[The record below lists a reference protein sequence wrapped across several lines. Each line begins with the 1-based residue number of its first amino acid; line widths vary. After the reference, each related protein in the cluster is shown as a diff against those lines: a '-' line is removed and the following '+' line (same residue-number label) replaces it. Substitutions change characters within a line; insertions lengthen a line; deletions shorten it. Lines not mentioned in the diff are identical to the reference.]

1 LRILRSYLLL
11 TSLAL
16 WGCRSRAPAESSS
29 ASPPQPPVKQSVS
42 KAAGIAAR
50 TSGVAIRIPAKGG
63 VPRAYRLPGL
73 AEIPTA
79 MRGKLPPVGRVIG
92 LDPEAEFLY
101 VTTPT
106 KDTTVQKGKKDK
118 KDKSVPRDSVPKY
131 DVLGLDLGS
140 ARVDTVASGIEQ
152 ATLGPDGTL
161 YTVDAKRRVVSVA
174 RRVRL
179 AWPQPLPGVPLQ
191 LFGAADQRLVVADPP
206 NLITAAADQ
215 PATSRPL
222 PVGSDVAATRWGDLV
237 AVAADSGVV
246 LMDPL
251 GRRDAAFVRL
261 PDHPRALV
269 FSPSGHRI
277 YVARRTE
284 PGLAA
289 IDRYEREEIDGIALP
304 LPAVAIRLDPLG
316 RWLLA
321 KPTAGDSVWVVDLP
335 VKRLV
340 GAVPC
345 AWRVDLPAIAPEGVL
360 LVRQGEDVVAYR
372 PDSLVET
379 GRVKGGA
386 ADLWSLTAWRPRGA
400 YRGAFAD
407 ADASGAAAG
416 QAASDTAGPEG
427 PMYVQ
432 VSTSQNE
439 AWSSEMAQQLTRAG
453 LAARV
458 LDPKNPDEGYRVVL
472 GPYPTRA
479 QAEAIGRKLGR
490 PFWIY
495 QPTP

>member
-1 LRILRSYLLL
+1 LRTRYLLL

-16 WGCRSRAPAESSS
+16 WGCRSRAPAASS
-29 ASPPQPPVKQSVS
+29 PQPPAKQAVS
-42 KAAGIAAR
+42 RAAAGAAR
-50 TSGVAIRIPAKGG
+50 TAGVAIRIPTKGG
-63 VPRAYRLPGL
+63 APRVYRLPTMVEVP
-73 AEIPTA
+73 AAI
-79 MRGKLPPVGRVIG
+79 RGKLPPVTRVIG
-92 LDPEAEFLY
+92 LDVEAEFLY
-101 VTTPT
+101 VTTAT
-106 KDTTVQKGKKDK
+106 KDTSANAKKKGAKKDTTAATP
-118 KDKSVPRDSVPKY
+118 KS
-131 DVLGLDLGS
+131 DVRALDLGS

-152 ATLGPDGTL
+152 TTLGPDGTL
-161 YTVDAKRRVVSVA
+161 YTVDAKRRVVTLA
-174 RRVRL
+174 RRLRV

-206 NLITAAADQ
+206 ALITAAADQ
-215 PATSRPL
+215 PPTSRPL
-222 PVGSDVAATRWGDLV
+222 PAGSDVAATRWGDLV
-237 AVAADSGVV
+237 GVAADSGIV

-251 GRRDAAFVRL
+251 GRREAAFVPL
-261 PDHPRALV
+261 ADHPRALV

-289 IDRYEREEIDGIALP
+289 IDRYDREEIDGIALP
-304 LPAVAIRLDPLG
+304 LPAATIRLDPLG

-321 KPTAGDSVWVVDLP
+321 KPATGDSVFVVDLP

-340 GAVPC
+340 GTLAS
-345 AWRVDLPAIAPEGVL
+345 AWRTDLPAIAPDGAL
-360 LVRQGEDVVAYR
+360 LVRQGDDVVAYR
-372 PDSLVET
+372 PDSLAAT
-379 GRVKGGA
+379 GRVKGGGV
-386 ADLWSLTAWRPRGA
+386 DLWMLTGWRPRGA
-400 YRGAFAD
+400 YRGAFGD
-407 ADASGAAAG
+407 AGAQVDPSVAA
-416 QAASDTAGPEG
+416 DTAGPEG

-453 LAARV
+453 LVAHV
-458 LDPKNPDEGYRVVL
+458 LEPKNPDDGYRVVL

-479 QAEAIGRKLGR
+479 QAEGIGRKLGR

>member
-1 LRILRSYLLL
+1 MRIPRSYLLL

-16 WGCRSRAPAESSS
+16 WGCRSRTPAESSS
-29 ASPPQPPVKQSVS
+29 QPPVKQSVS
-42 KAAGIAAR
+42 KAAASAAR
-50 TSGVAIRIPAKGG
+50 TTGVAIRIPAKGG
-63 VPRAYRLPGL
+63 VPRAYRLPSL

-92 LDPEAEFLY
+92 LDPETEFLY

-106 KDTTVQKGKKDK
+106 RDTTAQKGKK
-118 KDKSVPRDSVPKY
+118 KDKSAPKDSVPKY

-140 ARVDTVASGIEQ
+140 GRVDTVASGIQE

-174 RRVRL
+174 RRVRV
-179 AWPQPLPGVPLQ
+179 AWPQPLPGIPLQ

-206 NLITAAADQ
+206 NLVTAAADQ

-222 PVGSDVAATRWGDLV
+222 AAGSDVAATRWGDLV

-289 IDRYEREEIDGIALP
+289 IDRYEREEIDGVALP

-321 KPTAGDSVWVVDLP
+321 KPNSGDSVWVVDLP

-340 GAVPC
+340 GSVPG
-345 AWRVDLPAIAPEGVL
+345 AWRVDLPAVAPEGML
-360 LVRQGEDVVAYR
+360 LVRQGNDVVAYR

-386 ADLWSLTAWRPRGA
+386 ADLWTLTAWRPRGA
-400 YRGAFAD
+400 YQGAFAD
-407 ADASGAAAG
+407 ADASGAAVGG
-416 QAASDTAGPEG
+416 QVASDTAGPEG

>member
-1 LRILRSYLLL
+1 MRTRESYLLVA
-11 TSLAL
+11 SLAL
-16 WGCRSRAPAESSS
+16 WGCRSKAPAAPSS
-29 ASPPQPPVKQSVS
+29 QPPIKQSVS
-42 KAAGIAAR
+42 KAAAGAAR
-50 TSGVAIRIPAKGG
+50 TGGVAIRIPARGG
-63 VPRAYRLPGL
+63 VPRVYRLPGL
-73 AEIPTA
+73 AEIPSA
-79 MRGKLPPVGRVIG
+79 IRGKLPPVVRVIG

-101 VTTPT
+101 VVVVG
-106 KDTTVQKGKKDK
+106 KDTAAKPAAKKDRK
-118 KDKSVPRDSVPKY
+118 EAAVRH
-131 DVLGLDLGS
+131 DVLALDLGS
-140 ARVDTVASGIEQ
+140 ARVDTVAVGVEQ

-161 YTVDAKRRVVSVA
+161 YAVDTKRRVVSVA
-174 RRVRL
+174 RRLRV
-179 AWPQPLPGVPLQ
+179 AWPQPLPDTPQQ

-206 NLITAAADQ
+206 TLVTAAADQ
-215 PATSRPL
+215 PPTSRPL
-222 PVGSDVAATRWGDLV
+222 PAGSDVAATRWGDLV

-251 GRRDAAFVRL
+251 GRREAGFVRL
-261 PDHPRALV
+261 ADHPRALV

-304 LPAVAIRLDPLG
+304 LPAATIRLDPLG

-321 KPTAGDSVWVVDLP
+321 KPSAGDSVWVVDLP

-340 GAVPC
+340 GSVPS
-345 AWRVDLPAIAPEGVL
+345 AWRVDLPAIAPDGAL
-360 LVRQGEDVVAYR
+360 LVRQGEDVLAYR

-379 GRVKGGA
+379 GRAKGGA
-386 ADLWSLTAWRPRGA
+386 ADFWILTAWRPRGG

-407 ADASGAAAG
+407 AETPAAPGGASA
-416 QAASDTAGPEG
+416 DTVGPEG

-439 AWSSEMAQQLTRAG
+439 AWSSEMAQQLSRAG

-458 LDPKNPDEGYRVVL
+458 LDPRNPDDGYRVVL